1 MSIFSKRNV
10 AIHCWGGLGSQLY
23 AIALRHELE
32 EQYPNTSFRFKVHN
46 SGVTKRDSELDR
58 YFPEST
64 NVINDFVPSGS
75 QRKINTSKS
84 RERIRRFLVKL
95 ALRSRIVVNIDEMGS
110 LARLRPWTA
119 QIRGHY
125 SNRYIS
131 NSTLNYIYQLLY
143 SSHDKYNLESNNGYI
158 AIHYRLGD
166 LQNLPNK
173 SPVDATRISLVLKYA
188 KEELDST
195 IFLYSD
201 SPTMG
206 IKILAERGFI
216 VSNGNCS
223 SPEET
228 ILHLVKS
235 QIFIGSNSKLSV
247 WACLF
252 RQLNNP
258 NSINYLPIEIKHHI
272 CENAG
277 YGNQVIF
284 Y

>member
-1 MSIFSKRNV
+1 
-10 AIHCWGGLGSQLY
+10 
-23 AIALRHELE
+23 
-32 EQYPNTSFRFKVHN
+32 
-46 SGVTKRDSELDR
+46 
-58 YFPEST
+58 
-64 NVINDFVPSGS
+64 
-75 QRKINTSKS
+75 
-84 RERIRRFLVKL
+84 
-95 ALRSRIVVNIDEMGS
+95 
-110 LARLRPWTA
+110 
-119 QIRGHY
+119 
-125 SNRYIS
+125 
-131 NSTLNYIYQLLY
+131 
-143 SSHDKYNLESNNGYI
+143 
-158 AIHYRLGD
+158 
-166 LQNLPNK
+166 
-173 SPVDATRISLVLKYA
+173 
-188 KEELDST
+188 
-195 IFLYSD
+195 
-201 SPTMG
+201 MG